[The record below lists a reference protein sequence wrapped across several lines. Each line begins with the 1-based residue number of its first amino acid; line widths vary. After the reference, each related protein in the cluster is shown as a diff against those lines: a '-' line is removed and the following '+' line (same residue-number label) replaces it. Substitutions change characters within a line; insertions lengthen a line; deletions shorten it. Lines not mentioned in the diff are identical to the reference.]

1 MANITAKAVA
11 DLRAKT
17 GCGMMDCK
25 KALVETDGNFD
36 EAVKYLREK
45 GLAKADQKA
54 SRIAAEGVVDI
65 LVNDD
70 KTAAAMIEVNSETD
84 FVATNDSFK
93 EFVRALLKTV
103 LNNKPADVEA
113 LMACT
118 CEGTENTVEAE
129 LKNKIFTIGENLKI
143 RRFEI
148 IEGSALAT
156 YIHGI
161 GTTGVVVKFDADD
174 AAKSAPDFAD
184 IIKNVALQVAAMNC
198 LYVNREAVPA
208 SVIEEEKSILLAQI
222 ANDPKNANKPDQ
234 VKEKMIIG
242 KLNKYYETNCLAEQ
256 AYVKDDSMNI
266 TQYLDSEAK
275 RIGGSIKLLAFY
287 RYEKGEGLEKRED
300 NFAEEIANMIKK

>member
-84 FVATNDSFK
+84 FVAKNESFK
-93 EFVRALLKTV
+93 EFVRDLLKTV
-103 LNNKPADVEA
+103 LKNKPADVEA

-148 IEGSALAT
+148 IEGNALAT

-174 AAKSAPDFAD
+174 AAKNAPDFAD

-275 RIGGSIKLLAFY
+275 RIGGSIKLLAY
-287 RYEKGEGLEKRED
+287 CRYEKGEGLEKRED

>member
-11 DLRAKT
+11 ELRAKT

-84 FVATNDSFK
+84 FVAKNESFK
-93 EFVRALLKTV
+93 EFVRDLLKTI
-103 LNNKPADVEA
+103 LKNKPADVDA
-113 LMACT
+113 LMTCN

-174 AAKSAPDFAD
+174 AAKSAPDFAE

-208 SVIEEEKSILLAQI
+208 SVIEEEKAILHDMTYDACREALLNLLDDEGVALLEELEQSRR
-222 ANDPKNANKPDQ
+222 AATTPDCRQ
-234 VKEKMIIG
+234 GCNGCGFERWCSK
-242 KLNKYYETNCLAEQ
+242 Q
-256 AYVKDDSMNI
+256 
-266 TQYLDSEAK
+266 
-275 RIGGSIKLLAFY
+275 
-287 RYEKGEGLEKRED
+287 
-300 NFAEEIANMIKK
+300 

>member
-84 FVATNDSFK
+84 FVAKNDSFK

-174 AAKSAPDFAD
+174 AANSATDFAD